1 MVNTKKETKQK
12 NGQGQEE
19 RLLRMGNDHLFKSL
33 FRSVE
38 ARDMVARVLSKIT
51 GIDEKV
57 LLNADYIGG
66 EIPKQKEKEKAK
78 TSDVLVKFDDN
89 SRIIVEMNRSHY
101 NAQFRKNASYA
112 FANYIEHTPIGAG
125 YKEYPN
131 IILVNIDAKRVFK
144 TKRPV
149 STFEIRNEEGELE
162 VDSYKSFH
170 FIIENAAKKEYNRDE
185 DLYQFALFMKAENM
199 DILKSVASGNESFE
213 KAFRKVE
220 EYMSDEDFL
229 VYYDKEEMDNFEKEE
244 FRKDGLKEGLEVGRA
259 EGRVK
264 GLEEGRAQL
273 KSVIQNMM
281 DKGMSITEISKLI
294 NFSVEE
300 INNLLN

>member
-1 MVNTKKETKQK
+1 MVKTEDKKNDK
-12 NGQGQEE
+12 NEE
-19 RLLRMGNDHLFKSL
+19 AQTRVLRMGNDHLFKSL

-38 ARDMVARVLSKIT
+38 ARGMVARVLSKIT
-51 GIDEKV
+51 GLDEEI

-66 EIPKQKEKEKAK
+66 EIPKQKEKEKSK
-78 TSDVLVKFDDN
+78 TSDVLIKFDDN

-101 NAQFRKNASYA
+101 NAQFRKNTSYA

-131 IILVNIDAKRVFK
+131 IILVNIDAKKVFK
-144 TKRPV
+144 TKKPV

-170 FIIENAAKKEYNRDE
+170 FIIENAAKREYNKDE
-185 DLYQFALFMKAENM
+185 DLYQFALFMKAEDM

-244 FRKDGLKEGLEVGRA
+244 FRKDGLKEGLEQGRT
-259 EGRVK
+259 E
-264 GLEEGRAQL
+264 GLEQGRDL
-273 KSVIQNMM
+273 ERKTIIQNMM
-281 DKGMSITEISKLI
+281 DKGMSISEISELI
-294 NFSVEE
+294 NIKEE
-300 INNLLN
+300 VINNLLN